1 MNVLKGSVG
10 WKGAR
15 GFSAYEIAVQNGF
28 EGTEQDWLATL
39 GTAQHYD
46 RVLTTHKATSNQTTF
61 SLDAKLTKTS
71 IVDVF
76 VNGLRKASDTYT
88 INTTTKQIVFKT
100 ALASNDILEVYM
112 TKMSTSELP
121 IVTAINSEA
130 TDDTAPSTKAVYNHV
145 NSETTKVKA
154 DIETAKDTLN
164 NRLDGVATTLET
176 KFDKANIAVVTGS
189 KSNIASGTTEIV
201 DVNYPDGFN
210 QANTVIIG
218 KMISSNN
225 NYYDTADGEITTSG
239 FPIIEM
245 IALMS
250 TGIRIW
256 LKNTNSA
263 QARAGHYKITLMKI

>member
-1 MNVLKGSVG
+1 MSTLRGTVG
-10 WKGAR
+10 FKGAR

-46 RVLTTHKATSNQTTF
+46 RVLTTYKVTSSQTTF
-61 SLDAKLTKTS
+61 NLDAKLTKTS

-76 VNGLRKASDTYT
+76 VNGLRKANDTYT

-100 ALASNDILEVYM
+100 ALVSNDLLEVYM
-112 TKMSTSELP
+112 TSMSTSELP
-121 IVTAINSEA
+121 IVTTITSES
-130 TDDTAPSTKAVYNHV
+130 TDDTTPSTKAVYNHV
-145 NSETTKVKA
+145 DNEVTKVKNDLKTITN
-154 DIETAKDTLN
+154 DINDVN
-164 NRLDGVATTLET
+164 TTLTT
-176 KFDKANIAVVTGS
+176 KIAKTDIAVVTGS
-189 KSNIASGTTEIV
+189 KANIASGTTEIV
-201 DVNYPDGFN
+201 DINYPDGFN

-225 NYYDTADGEITTSG
+225 NYYDTADSELTTSG

-256 LKNTNSA
+256 LKNTNSTA
-263 QARAGHYKITLMKI
+263 ARAGHYKITLMKV

>member
-39 GTAQHYD
+39 GTAQHYE
-46 RVLTTHKATSNQTTF
+46 RVLTTHKVTTGQATF
-61 SLDAKLTKTS
+61 SLDLKLTDSS

-76 VNGLRKASDTYT
+76 VNGLRKPNDTYT
-88 INTTTKQIVFKT
+88 INTTSKSITFKT
-100 ALASNDILEVYM
+100 ALINGDILEVYM

-121 IVTAINSEA
+121 IVTTINNEA
-130 TDDTAPSTKAVYNHV
+130 TDDTAPSTKSVYNYV
-145 NSETTKVKA
+145 ENKVSGFTE
-154 DIETAKDTLN
+154 DLN
-164 NRLDGVATTLET
+164 NVNNDINNINTTLTT
-176 KFDKANIAVVTGS
+176 KFDKDNVAVVTGS
-189 KSNIASGTTEIV
+189 KSNIASGATEII
-201 DVNYPDGFN
+201 DVTYPDGFN

-225 NYYDTADGEITTSG
+225 NYYDTADEAITTNG

-256 LKNTNSA
+256 IKNTNST
-263 QARAGHYKITLMKI
+263 QARAGHYKITLMKV